1 MSATPTSRRRAAAH
15 TSLADEAVRRRPGT
29 VARGAA
35 VPYGVTTAQRITKPQ
50 GSLSQVPGDA
60 RQQYLRCVP
69 QHRARARGRRADGA
83 QRTGVSRRVLA
94 GSAAAFDTGG
104 GQSKKVGLVGTSL
117 ELATHSIATPTSRRR
132 AAAHTSL
139 ADEAV
144 RRRPGTVARGAA
156 VPHGVTTAQ
165 RITKPQGSL
174 SQAFATV
181 RFVTTMSRCTSNPG
195 ARRVPPR
202 QEAGPALF
210 SRDVTRSIAK
220 RSSSRSIGL
229 RMTGIEPRP
238 ARWSGGA
245 AVTAMTGIE
254 ASVGSLCWRR

>member
-1 MSATPTSRRRAAAH
+1 
-15 TSLADEAVRRRPGT
+15 
-29 VARGAA
+29 
-35 VPYGVTTAQRITKPQ
+35 
-50 GSLSQVPGDA
+50 
-60 RQQYLRCVP
+60 
-69 QHRARARGRRADGA
+69 
-83 QRTGVSRRVLA
+83 
-94 GSAAAFDTGG
+94 
-104 GQSKKVGLVGTSL
+104 VGTSL

-202 QEAGPALF
+202 QEAGPAFF